1 MGRLPGA
8 RHAVSFEASK
18 SEGLSQIEEVTN
30 MLKVQTDAL
39 ADLHLKIKNIQDT
52 ANKVGEFANKIR
64 GIEVELGEAKKA
76 AEQIVGANTG
86 MGELAKEVATIKAKA
101 AEQQSD
107 LILAKDAVDKL
118 IPTNAGIDCMAS
130 LLVVHAR
137 FSTHRRRPPREPP
150 RHAAFL

>member
-1 MGRLPGA
+1 MGRFPGA
-8 RHAVSFEASK
+8 GHAVSFEASK

-118 IPTNAGIDCMAS
+118 IPTNAGIGCMAS
-130 LLVVHAR
+130 LLVVHTR
-137 FSTHRRRPPREPP
+137 FSAPRRLP
-150 RHAAFL
+150 AVFIMSV

>member
-1 MGRLPGA
+1 
-8 RHAVSFEASK
+8 
-18 SEGLSQIEEVTN
+18 

-52 ANKVGEFANKIR
+52 AHKVGEFANQIR

-118 IPTNAGIDCMAS
+118 IPTNASIGIGMA
-130 LLVVHAR
+130 LLALPCKQEIRTKLSSRWRRAR
-137 FSTHRRRPPREPP
+137 RWEPP
-150 RHAAFL
+150 WHTAFL